1 MVVGA
6 IIVKFLN
13 RRLFYA
19 LMISKDISLNLQC
32 INRKD
37 IAVVIKEWKLKRKRH
52 FIEGT
57 KISHE
62 ENVKV

>member
-19 LMISKDISLNLQC
+19 LMISKDISLNLQH

-37 IAVVIKEWKLKRKRH
+37 NVVILKEWK
-52 FIEGT
+52 IQ
-57 KISHE
+57 
-62 ENVKV
+62 